1 MTWVMDDKEFEAV
14 LSLPAQRRY
23 AYLVKRV
30 VDRERIWS
38 LGTEEGWALS
48 SDDEGHELV
57 PVWPHER
64 FAATCAEGSW
74 RGYEPRAIDLSVW
87 MERWIPGMQRD
98 QRMVS
103 AFPTPSGESVRVSLA
118 SFENDLKEELTL
130 YE

>member
-74 RGYEPRAIDLSVW
+74 RGYEPRVIDLSVW

-103 AFPTPSGESVRVSLA
+103 AFPTPSGESVRVSPA

>member
-1 MTWVMDDKEFEAV
+1 MMWAMDDKEFEAV
-14 LSLPAQRRY
+14 LSLTAQRRY

-30 VDRERIWS
+30 VGWERIWS
-38 LGTEEGWALS
+38 LGTEEGSALS

-64 FAATCAEGSW
+64 FAAACAEGSW
-74 RGYEPRAIDLSVW
+74 RGYEPRAIELSVW

-103 AFPTPSGESVRVSLA
+103 AFPTPAGESVRVSPEH
-118 SFENDLKEELTL
+118 FENDLKKVLTL

>member
-1 MTWVMDDKEFEAV
+1 MAWLINDKEFEVV

-30 VDRERIWS
+30 VDWERIWS

-48 SDDEGHELV
+48 GDDEGHELV

-64 FAATCAEGSW
+64 FAAACAEGSW
-74 RGYEPRAIDLSVW
+74 RGYEPRAIELSVW
-87 MERWIPGMQRD
+87 MERWVPGMQRD
-98 QRMVS
+98 RRMVS
-103 AFPTPSGESVRVSLA
+103 AFPTPAGESVRVSPED
-118 SFENDLKEELTL
+118 FENDLKEELAL